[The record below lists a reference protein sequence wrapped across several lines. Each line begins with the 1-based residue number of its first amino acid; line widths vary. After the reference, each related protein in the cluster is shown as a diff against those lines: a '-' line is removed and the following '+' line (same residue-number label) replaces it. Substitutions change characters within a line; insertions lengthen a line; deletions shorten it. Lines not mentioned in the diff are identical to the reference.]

1 MSHIRHCPEFQLAR
15 SDSKNPA
22 TTCQG
27 LTADGR
33 RCRRTVIPTA
43 SSRQDDFQ
51 RGRGGG
57 GRGDHITIE
66 TPGGLF
72 CWQHK
77 TQGEAASSLSR
88 QRPSRLLRPRSSL
101 DTLIERV
108 GMLSVDEVHSVRGSS
123 AGIPGGNADR
133 NGASGRHSADGPYRR
148 TEQVAGI
155 ATLHVPKAPKKKSK
169 QRMKFVCFF
178 APLDSDD
185 ERHPVPRRS
194 SHVRPAPNLG
204 DPVPQPLPNGS
215 GRRHARLDHERDP
228 RCHNRS
234 SWEEYT
240 PPRRKQLPPTVE
252 EPSPSNNQPL
262 RQSLSARRGPSQ
274 TEYLLSWIP
283 SSLSPDTTSKLL
295 QRLAEPLS
303 PADEAGYIYIY
314 CVTSRDSQ
322 PQADETASLIPP
334 SPDRHGARRRRTSDI
349 MSSAGIA
356 PTSRITRHD
365 SAGRR
370 TAATITLKIGRAVN
384 VCRRLTQQC
393 SHNLTLIRYYP
404 YHPSSGDASLH
415 LPQKAPNVHRLERLV
430 HLELADI
437 RVKPGQPCE
446 ECGRK
451 HQEYFEIEASREQLR
466 RVDECV
472 RRWVEYSQL
481 NPTS

>member
-33 RCRRTVIPTA
+33 RCRRTVIAAA
-43 SSRQDDFQ
+43 SSSKQDVLQ
-51 RGRGGG
+51 RGRDS
-57 GRGDHITIE
+57 GREDDTTIE

-77 TQGEAASSLSR
+77 SQGETLSVS
-88 QRPSRLLRPRSSL
+88 RPRTSRLKPRSSL

-108 GMLSVDEVHSVRGSS
+108 GVLSVDEVHSVRGSTAVS
-123 AGIPGGNADR
+123 GINVDR
-133 NGASGRHSADGPYRR
+133 NPTSGHRLDGSVRR
-148 TEQVAGI
+148 TEQVAGV

-178 APLDSDD
+178 TPMDSDD
-185 ERHPVPRRS
+185 EHHPVPRRS
-194 SHVRPAPNLG
+194 SHARPIPHPG
-204 DPVPQPLPNGS
+204 DPVPQPLPHS
-215 GRRHARLDHERDP
+215 GRRHARSGHERGS
-228 RCHNRS
+228 RHRS
-234 SWEEYT
+234 DLAEYT
-240 PPRRKQLPPTVE
+240 PPKRKQLPPTVE
-252 EPSPSNNQPL
+252 EPSLSNNQPL
-262 RQSLSARRGPSQ
+262 RPSISNKRGPSQ

-283 SSLSPDTTSKLL
+283 SSLSPETTSKLL
-295 QRLAEPLS
+295 QKLAEPLS
-303 PADEAGYIYIY
+303 SAEEAGYIYIY
-314 CVTSRDSQ
+314 CVTPSDSQ
-322 PQADETASLIPP
+322 PQADETASLIP
-334 SPDRHGARRRRTSDI
+334 SSSDRNDARRRRTSDI

-356 PTSRITRHD
+356 PTSQITRHD
-365 SAGRR
+365 PAGRR
-370 TAATITLKIGRAVN
+370 TANTITLKIGRAVN

-404 YHPSSGDASLH
+404 YHPSSGAASLE

-430 HLELADI
+430 HLELTDI
-437 RVKPGQPCE
+437 RVKPGKPCG

-451 HQEYFEIEASREQLR
+451 HQEYFEVEASKEQLK

-472 RRWVEYSQL
+472 RRWVEYSRL
-481 NPTS
+481 NPRS

>member
-43 SSRQDDFQ
+43 SIKQDDFQ

-57 GRGDHITIE
+57 DRGDHITIE

-77 TQGEAASSLSR
+77 AQGETTSSLSR
-88 QRPSRLLRPRSSL
+88 PRASRILRPRSSL

-108 GMLSVDEVHSVRGSS
+108 GMLSVDEVHSIRGSS
-123 AGIPGGNADR
+123 GIPEINIDR
-133 NGASGRHSADGPYRR
+133 NATSSRRSADGSSYRR

-155 ATLHVPKAPKKKSK
+155 ATVHVPKAPKKKSK

-185 ERHPVPRRS
+185 EHHPGPRRS
-194 SHVRPAPNLG
+194 SHGRPAPNLG
-204 DPVPQPLPNGS
+204 DPVPQPLPNSS
-215 GRRHARLDHERDP
+215 GHRHARSGHYRSSSS
-228 RCHNRS
+228 HNRS
-234 SWEEYT
+234 SWQEYT
-240 PPRRKQLPPTVE
+240 PPRRKQLPPTAE
-252 EPSPSNNQPL
+252 EPLPSNNQPL
-262 RQSLSARRGPSQ
+262 RHSLPARRGPSQ

-314 CVTSRDSQ
+314 CVTPRDSQ
-322 PQADETASLIPP
+322 PQADETASLIP
-334 SPDRHGARRRRTSDI
+334 SSTDRHEARRRRTSDI

-365 SAGRR
+365 PAGRR
-370 TAATITLKIGRAVN
+370 ITNTITLKIGRAVN

-404 YHPSSGDASLH
+404 YHPSSGAASLD

-451 HQEYFEIEASREQLR
+451 HQEYFEVEASKEQLR

>member
-1 MSHIRHCPEFQLAR
+1 MSHIRHCPEFQPAR

-43 SSRQDDFQ
+43 SSKQEDFQ

-57 GRGDHITIE
+57 DRGDHITIE
-66 TPGGLF
+66 TSGGLF

-77 TQGEAASSLSR
+77 AQGETASSLSR
-88 QRPSRLLRPRSSL
+88 PRASRILRPRSSL

-108 GMLSVDEVHSVRGSS
+108 GVLSVDEVHSVRGN
-123 AGIPGGNADR
+123 AGILGINVDR
-133 NGASGRHSADGPYRR
+133 NGAPGRRSEDGP
-148 TEQVAGI
+148 T
-155 ATLHVPKAPKKKSK
+155 KKKSK

-185 ERHPVPRRS
+185 EHHPVPRRS
-194 SHVRPAPNLG
+194 SHVQPAPNLG
-204 DPVPQPLPNGS
+204 DPVPQPLPNRS
-215 GRRHARLDHERDP
+215 GRRHARSGHY
-228 RCHNRS
+228 RS
-234 SWEEYT
+234 SWQEYT
-240 PPRRKQLPPTVE
+240 PPRRKQLPPTAE
-252 EPSPSNNQPL
+252 EPLPSTNQPL
-262 RQSLSARRGPSQ
+262 RHSLPARRGPSQ

-314 CVTSRDSQ
+314 CVTPRDSQ
-322 PQADETASLIPP
+322 PQADETASLIP
-334 SPDRHGARRRRTSDI
+334 SCTDRHEARRRRTSDI

-365 SAGRR
+365 PAGRR
-370 TAATITLKIGRAVN
+370 IANTITLKIGRAVN

-404 YHPSSGDASLH
+404 YHPSSGAASLD

-451 HQEYFEIEASREQLR
+451 HQEYFEVEASKEQLR